1 MPLLEGQ
8 KVLLISPQP
17 WDHIHLSKHHYAME
31 LARQG
36 NEVFFLGPP
45 DDTVDE
51 GIRVEAAADTP
62 GLKILRYRLGIPPAV
77 RIHMRPM
84 FDLLLRRTI
93 SNIREATGPVDVV
106 WCFDFN
112 LFADL
117 GVFGAGL
124 NIFHPVDRV
133 SQQAHVDI
141 GRSADAIFS
150 VSELILSSF
159 ADIDVPRFFINH
171 GLSDAFA
178 RAASQSPDNS
188 VRKSGP
194 PRIGYAGNLTRP
206 PLNRA
211 VLRRMVTE
219 AADAEFHFWGPY
231 QISEGDEIESA
242 AESREFVRFLQHAPN
257 VILHGPVASDVLA
270 AGMRDIDCFV
280 LSYSLHSTESDR
292 SNSHKILEY
301 LSTGKVVVS
310 SRISSYAGR
319 EDLLR
324 MPAGDDDSEL
334 PGLLRDTL
342 SRLDEFNAP
351 PLRRVRQ
358 AFALDNTYPKQVD
371 RIRQALQSLT

>member
-1 MPLLEGQ
+1 
-8 KVLLISPQP
+8 
-17 WDHIHLSKHHYAME
+17 
-31 LARQG
+31 
-36 NEVFFLGPP
+36 
-45 DDTVDE
+45 
-51 GIRVEAAADTP
+51 
-62 GLKILRYRLGIPPAV
+62 
-77 RIHMRPM
+77 
-84 FDLLLRRTI
+84 
-93 SNIREATGPVDVV
+93 
-106 WCFDFN
+106 
-112 LFADL
+112 
-117 GVFGAGL
+117 
-124 NIFHPVDRV
+124 
-133 SQQAHVDI
+133 
-141 GRSADAIFS
+141 
-150 VSELILSSF
+150 
-159 ADIDVPRFFINH
+159 
-171 GLSDAFA
+171 
-178 RAASQSPDNS
+178 
-188 VRKSGP
+188 
-194 PRIGYAGNLTRP
+194 
-206 PLNRA
+206 
-211 VLRRMVTE
+211 VTE

-301 LSTGKVVVS
+301 LSTGQVVVS

-351 PLRRVRQ
+351 PLRGIRQ